1 MLPLQTQSCVQTV
14 CTFGTGMHSMCYI
27 MHCALYTVQW
37 VGNVNNAN
45 NFDLSTR
52 RMRDMFLLYIHLY
65 ILYIHTYIA
74 TGML

>member
-1 MLPLQTQSCVQTV
+1 MYRQSVHLVHWNAQHV
-14 CTFGTGMHSMCYI
+14 L
-27 MHCALYTVQW
+27 MHCALYKVQW

-45 NFDLSTR
+45 NVDLSTR